1 MAMGKLKKAGF
12 IVLTTLLILAT
23 LTGIVVFGWS
33 NATNFVSHFLLDWDA
48 EEIDPSAI
56 TFYAP
61 RFATMDEA
69 AKHSKESAVKTQAE
83 GSVLLENNGAL
94 PLSGNE
100 RRISVFGTAS
110 VNPAYG
116 GTGSGEGNREAV
128 TDLFTALANEGFIVN
143 PILRSFYETMAKRGY
158 ARGRGTDMNGTYY
171 GVKGTRGYGYSVNEI
186 EREQYTRQ
194 VRDSYADYADAAIV
208 VLSRSGGEG
217 QDLPTSMLEFYEGD
231 DRHYLEPTEEELAL
245 FDEVREGGFRKVIV
259 LLNTLNTFECG
270 FLKEDGID
278 AALWIGGTGQHGMEA
293 AAKML
298 TGELSPEGRLPDTY
312 ARDLLSAPA
321 MQNYGDN
328 RFVDNGH
335 VTTAAYVA
343 YAEGIYVGYRYY
355 ETRALYEGEEWYRDS
370 VVYPFGYGLSY
381 TDFIWSNFVFTEA
394 EDGFSASLTVKNTGN
409 RAGKDVVQL
418 YLTKPYTDY
427 DRENGVE
434 KSAADL
440 IGFAKTNLLSP
451 GESETV
457 TIEVGR
463 SALASYDAYGAHTY
477 LAEAG
482 GYIFSARKDAH
493 TPVLEAVYRLQEDE
507 RFDESVTG
515 YGIENRFET
524 EVYSSRP
531 ADLQLLSRADFAG
544 TWPVPYGDG
553 GTAGKT
559 VMEMTEEKKNLI
571 LSTESPSALTLTGRP
586 VTSSGAG
593 HTFSELFDENGM
605 PLDYD
610 DPLWMETVQ
619 CMSKRELY
627 YLVSSG
633 GGRSPAIESIHK
645 RQSNTSDSPM
655 GLRSGT
661 LFPCYPIQAATWS
674 TEIGALIGDC
684 VAEEALHLN
693 IHGWYAPAMDT
704 HRTPFGGRN
713 YEYYSEDGIL
723 AGKYAAAVCRAA
735 RARGLSH
742 RIKHFALNEQDTNR
756 GDRGNFRNGDPYN
769 GLCTYA
775 GEQSIRELYL
785 KPFELAV
792 TEGGADGVM
801 TSYNRI
807 GDIWAGGHYGLL
819 TEVLKNEWGMK
830 GNVLTDFAG
839 SFGYKYMD
847 LKQGLL
853 AGNTQWLYV
862 GNAFPADGW
871 DSDEMILL
879 MQRAAKD
886 ILYAEAGSSRVN
898 NQRHPDGSSIS
909 IRMPWQRWQYVA
921 LTVYV
926 LIVAVWL
933 LVFLRLRTTD
943 RSKAKNAQ

>member
-1 MAMGKLKKAGF
+1 MGKLKQCGF
-12 IVLTTLLILAT
+12 IALTVLLILAT
-23 LTGIVVFGWS
+23 LTGAVVFGWS
-33 NATNFVSHFLLDWDA
+33 NATNFVSHFLMDWDA

-56 TFYAP
+56 LYYSPLYA
-61 RFATMDEA
+61 DLEEA
-69 AKHSKESAVKTQAE
+69 KAHSREVAVSAQAE

-100 RRISVFGTAS
+100 RRVSVFGTAS

-116 GTGSGEGNREAV
+116 GTGSGEGNRETV
-128 TDLFTALANEGFIVN
+128 TDLFTALECEGFSVN
-143 PILRSFYETMAKRGY
+143 PVLRSFYEKMAGRGY
-158 ARGRGTDMNGTYY
+158 SRGKGTDMNGAYY
-171 GVKGTRGYGYSVNEI
+171 GVKGTRGYGYSINEV
-186 EREQYTRQ
+186 EREQYTEE
-194 VRDSYADYADAAIV
+194 VRSSYADYSDAAIV

-217 QDLPTSMLEFYEGD
+217 QDLPTSMEEFYEGD
-231 DRHYLEPTEEELAL
+231 GRHYLEPTEEELAL
-245 FDEVREGGFRKVIV
+245 LDEVRDGGFRKVII

-270 FLKEDGID
+270 FLKADGID

-293 AAKML
+293 VAKML
-298 TGELSPEGRLPDTY
+298 TGKLSPEGRLPDTY
-312 ARDLLSAPA
+312 AQDLLSAPA

-328 RFVDNGH
+328 RFLENGK
-335 VTTAAYVA
+335 VTSAAYVA

-355 ETRALYEGEEWYRDS
+355 ETRALYEGEQWYQDS

-381 TDFIWSNFVFTEA
+381 TGFAWDSFVLTEI
-394 EDGFSASLTVKNTGN
+394 EDGFSISVTVRNTGN
-409 RAGKDVVQL
+409 RTGRDVVQL

-427 DRENGVE
+427 DIENGVE
-434 KSAADL
+434 KSAVDL
-440 IGFAKTNLLSP
+440 VGFRKTSPLSP

-482 GYIFSARKDAH
+482 DYIFSVRKDAH
-493 TPVLEAVYRLQEDE
+493 TPVFETAYRLESDE
-507 RFDESVTG
+507 RFDRSITG
-515 YGIENRFET
+515 YRIENRFET
-524 EVYSSRP
+524 ETYSSRP
-531 ADLQLLSRADFAG
+531 DDLLLLSRSDFAG

-553 GTAGKT
+553 GTAGKA
-559 VMEMTEEKKNLI
+559 VMAMTQEKKASI
-571 LSTESPSALTLTGRP
+571 LSTESPAAPALTGRP
-586 VTSSGAG
+586 ITSSGAG
-593 HTFSELFDENGM
+593 HTFSELFDENGI
-605 PLDYD
+605 PLSYD

-619 CMSKRELY
+619 CMSERELY
-627 YLVSSG
+627 YLISSG
-633 GGRSPAIESIHK
+633 GGRSPAIESIQK

-674 TEIGALIGDC
+674 AEIGTLIGNC

-704 HRTPFGGRN
+704 HRTAFGGRN
-713 YEYYSEDGIL
+713 YEYYSEDGVL
-723 AGKYAAAVCRAA
+723 AGRYAAAVCRAA

-807 GDIWAGGHYGLL
+807 GDTWAGGHYGLL

-839 SFGYKYMD
+839 SFGYRYMN

-862 GNAFPADGW
+862 GNAFPADDW

-886 ILYAEAGSSRVN
+886 ILYAEAGSFRVN
-898 NQRHPDGSSIS
+898 NQRHSDGSSVSVS
-909 IRMPWQRWQYVA
+909 IRWQTWQYAA
-921 LTVYV
+921 LTAYV
-926 LIVAVWL
+926 LLAAVWF
-933 LVFLRLRTTD
+933 LVFFRLRKSRT
-943 RSKAKNAQ
+943 KMKNAQ

>member
-1 MAMGKLKKAGF
+1 MAMGKLKKTGF
-12 IVLTTLLILAT
+12 IVFTALMILLT
-23 LTGIVVFGWS
+23 LTAAVVFGWS
-33 NATNFVSHFLLDWDA
+33 NATNYVSRFLLSWDA
-48 EEIDPSAI
+48 EKIDPATVS
-56 TFYAP
+56 YYVP
-61 RFATMDEA
+61 RFADMDEA
-69 AKHSKESAVKTQAE
+69 AAHSRDVAVTVQAE
-83 GSVLLENNGAL
+83 GTVLLENNGAL
-94 PLSGNE
+94 PFLENE
-100 RRISVFGTAS
+100 RRVSVFGTAS

-116 GTGSGEGNREAV
+116 GTGSGAGNREQI
-128 TDLFTALANEGFIVN
+128 TDLFTALESEGFAVN
-143 PILRSFYETMAKRGY
+143 PVLRSFYEELAKRGY
-158 ARGRGTDMNGTYY
+158 ARGRGTDMNGAYY
-171 GVKGTRGYGYSVNEI
+171 GVKGTRGYGYSINEA
-186 EREQYTRQ
+186 ERSLYTDA
-194 VRDSYADYADAAIV
+194 VRASYADYADAAIV

-217 QDLPTSMLEFYEGD
+217 QDLPTSMREFHEND
-231 DRHYLEPTEEELAL
+231 DRHYLELTEEELAL
-245 FDEVREGGFRKVIV
+245 LDEVRAGGFQKVIV
-259 LLNTLNTFECG
+259 LLNTLNTFECR
-270 FLKEDGID
+270 FLKSSGID

-293 AAKML
+293 VAKML
-298 TGELSPEGRLPDTY
+298 TGALSPEGRLPDTY
-312 ARDLLSAPA
+312 AKDLLSAPA
-321 MQNYGDN
+321 MENYGDN
-328 RFVDNGH
+328 RFVDNGKT
-335 VTTAAYVA
+335 TTAAYVA

-381 TDFIWSNFVFTEA
+381 TGFRWSDPVFTET
-394 EDGFSASLTVKNTGN
+394 EEGFSLSVTVTNTGE
-409 RAGKDVVQL
+409 RTGRDVVQL

-427 DRENGVE
+427 DRAGGVE
-434 KSAADL
+434 KSAVDL
-440 IGFAKTNLLSP
+440 IGFQKTGPLAP

-457 TIEVGR
+457 TIETGR
-463 SALASYDAYGAHTY
+463 SALASYDAYGARTY

-482 GYIFSARKDAH
+482 EYIFSASKDAH
-493 TPVLEAVYRLQEDE
+493 TPVLTVSYLLRENEL
-507 RFDESVTG
+507 FDRSVTG
-515 YGIENRFET
+515 YEIGNRFET
-524 EVYSSRP
+524 ETYSSRP
-531 ADLQLLSRADFAG
+531 DDLKLLSRADFAG
-544 TWPVPYGDG
+544 TWPAPYGDD
-553 GTAGKT
+553 GTAGKS
-559 VMEMTEEKKNLI
+559 VMTMTPEKKDSI
-571 LSTESPSALTLTGRP
+571 LSVSAPSAPFPSGSP

-593 HTFSELFDENGM
+593 HTFSELFDENGT

-619 CMSKRELY
+619 CMSKQELY

-633 GGRSPAIESIHK
+633 GGRSPAIESIQK
-645 RQSNTSDSPM
+645 QQSNTSDSPM
-655 GLRSGT
+655 GLRRGT
-661 LFPCYPIQAATWS
+661 LFPCYPVQAATWS
-674 TEIGALIGDC
+674 VETAALVGDC

-713 YEYYSEDGIL
+713 YEYYSEDGVL
-723 AGKYAAAVCRAA
+723 AGKYAAAVCRAS

-819 TEVLKNEWGMK
+819 TEVLKNEWGLR

-839 SFGYKYMD
+839 SFGYRYMD

-862 GNAFPADGW
+862 GNAFPSKDR

-898 NQRHPDGSSIS
+898 NQRHADGSSVS
-909 IRMPWQRWQYVA
+909 VRLRWQTWQYFA
-921 LTVYV
+921 LSAYV
-926 LIVAVWL
+926 LLASVWL
-933 LVFLRLRTTD
+933 VLLFRMRKARRT
-943 RSKAKNAQ
+943 KAKNAR